1 MEVDSADERDSAS
14 KRARDVDDNASQ
26 RSTFPGSSRGRGRP
40 PTTGEYVGLAAAKA
54 NVLYKMEQEE
64 LMLKAER
71 ELLDTWTSEPKVTR
85 ARRVLLGGKVTT
97 DGGSAE
103 SPDPSS
109 LSASDLAGQL
119 QKSVQA
125 LYRIASFKKG
135 YKGTSQQVLKEAAG
149 VVSAVGAELLGRT
162 QDDESRR
169 LRDESRQLK
178 EANTRLSG
186 EVEELRKQ
194 LNELK
199 GKVANMAGPR
209 EPIPPDPSTS
219 WEPMEVTP
227 APLPQRNKRKSR
239 DKDPDPDHPSPPSP
253 VLDSGGG
260 KRGRSDKAP
269 AREKEPENASTGLQ
283 SIVEAVTGRMMAR
296 IEARFSV
303 IEKRLPPEILRPPLA
318 ADRKAAALKAKS
330 FAEITAA
337 PRKKG
342 ANGEKGGRGAA
353 AAAPKS
359 TPTPSPHAAK
369 RNPATGG
376 PEWTTVERRG
386 GGARKEKEKGKAGPK
401 KAPAARGAQPPKG
414 GTNAPKGGGKGG
426 NAPQQKRGRST
437 KPRK

>member
-1 MEVDSADERDSAS
+1 MEVDSTDERDSTS
-14 KRARDVDDNASQ
+14 KRARDVDDDASQ
-26 RSTFPGSSRGRGRP
+26 RSASPGSSSGRGRP

-54 NVLYKMEQEE
+54 NVYKMEQEE

-85 ARRVLLGGKVTT
+85 ARRALLGGEVTT
-97 DGGSAE
+97 DEGSVE
-103 SPDPSS
+103 NPDPSS
-109 LSASDLAGQL
+109 LSATDLAGQL

-135 YKGTSQQVLKEAAG
+135 YKGTSQQILKEAAG

-199 GKVANMAGPR
+199 GKVTNMVGPR

-269 AREKEPENASTGLQ
+269 AIEKESENTSPGLQ

-303 IEKRLPPEILRPPLA
+303 IEKRLPPEILWPPLA
-318 ADRKAAALKAKS
+318 ADRKAAALKAKYL
-330 FAEITAA
+330 
-337 PRKKG
+337 
-342 ANGEKGGRGAA
+342 NGRGALMGRKGGGFL
-353 AAAPKS
+353 PC
-359 TPTPSPHAAK
+359 PPHP
-369 RNPATGG
+369 NIATSRLRGVEGG
-376 PEWTTVERRG
+376 GRQGYRRG
-386 GGARKEKEKGKAGPK
+386 GPQVD
-401 KAPAARGAQPPKG
+401 PDPPSSRCQ
-414 GTNAPKGGGKGG
+414 A
-426 NAPQQKRGRST
+426 
-437 KPRK
+437 